1 MKTVEI
7 SEELQSLLESAEASD
22 QDTVVLTDHER
33 PVAALV
39 SLKNVDPES
48 LALSTSAEFLKIIK
62 AARDEIRVG
71 ESITLDELE
80 SRFES
85 ASDKH
90 RRAPGRP

>member
-48 LALSTSAEFLKIIK
+48 LALSTSAEFLKNHQSS
-62 AARDEIRVG
+62 AGRNSSRGVDHAR
-71 ESITLDELE
+71 
-80 SRFES
+80 
-85 ASDKH
+85 
-90 RRAPGRP
+90 